1 MHADAPGTT
10 SGTRLSEP
18 GAPGRGR
25 RVVRSVLIWIA
36 GIVGALVLTGLV
48 LYMFGGPGGAT
59 REVRT
64 QYEELRAAGDAPEV
78 VDRFVIPVPGCRCH
92 SSDPVS
98 IVQHSERRIRE
109 CFSCH

>member
-1 MHADAPGTT
+1 MHVDVPGAA
-10 SGTRLSEP
+10 SGTRLKEP
-18 GAPGRGR
+18 GAPLRGR
-25 RVVRSVLIWIA
+25 RIVRRVLTWIA
-36 GIVGALVLTGLV
+36 GIIGALVLTGLV
-48 LYMFGGPGGAT
+48 LYTFGGPGGVT

-64 QYEELRAAGDAPEV
+64 RYEELRAAGQAPEIE
-78 VDRFVIPVPGCRCH
+78 DRFVIPVPGCRCH